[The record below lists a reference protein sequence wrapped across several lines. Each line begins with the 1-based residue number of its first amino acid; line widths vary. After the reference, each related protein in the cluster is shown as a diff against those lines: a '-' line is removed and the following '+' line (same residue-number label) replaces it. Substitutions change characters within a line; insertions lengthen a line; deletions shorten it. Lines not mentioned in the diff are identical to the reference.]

1 MLKSLFIKKKM
12 APIPRSRTEEGW
24 VVPLAGAK
32 LLDQPYRKQV
42 IKALWD
48 LTSLTKPVFQEF
60 IQRPLE
66 RYAELVQLIPASE
79 SHHHAYAGGM
89 LDHGL
94 EVVNFA
100 LRIRQKH
107 LLPPGES
114 PEMQSS
120 CSERWTVAIAYGALL
135 HDVAKL
141 LDVDIYLNDGRKWC
155 VWNGPIPSPYRVKYR
170 KDRDYMLHQATNGL
184 LCHRV
189 LDGAILDW
197 VSGDPHV
204 FKQLMFSMSG
214 YSSEAGII
222 GEIVS
227 QADRASVSNALGGDP
242 AKALKAPVQSLQR
255 KLTDALRYLVKEQ
268 LTLNAPRAPAYLTDD
283 ALWIVSPSVPNQ
295 LKAYLLEHG
304 VGGVPSNTTRMY
316 DEMQAHGLIE
326 EADEG
331 KSVWKAD
338 VQIGDWRASLSFLK
352 VPAGLVWGPDEER
365 PPALN
370 GTLTVIGSKASK
382 DSSSTN
388 LASAASAKLNQGES
402 SEANADIETHS
413 SVSKASESEVSELS
427 INDMVALIAGDDV
440 QAQDEVSSTDKQANE
455 AFCNESKT
463 TQVATVSADIGERF
477 VSWLRQSLGS
487 RKLIVNDSKALVH
500 VVEGGYF
507 LVSPGIFK
515 RFCDLTFG
523 TDKNWNKVQQRF
535 QKLGL
540 HIKTKHDTN
549 IWEVS
554 VRGPNRRGSVLKG
567 YRLKQ
572 DGDITPTDCMD
583 NVFLTL
589 AQEEGE

>member
-12 APIPRSRTEEGW
+12 APIPRSRAEEGW

-107 LLPPGES
+107 LLPPGAS

-197 VSGDPHV
+197 VSEDPQV

-227 QADRASVSNALGGDP
+227 QADRASVANALGGDP

-326 EADEG
+326 EAGEG

-352 VPAGLVWGPDEER
+352 VPAGLIWGAEEER
-365 PPALN
+365 PSTLN
-370 GTLTVIGSKASK
+370 GTLTVIDSKASK
-382 DSSSTN
+382 DSSSTA
-388 LASAASAKLNQGES
+388 LDSAAAAKPKLAES
-402 SEANADIETHS
+402 SEAIADTEIHS
-413 SVSKASESEVSELS
+413 SASEAGEFS
-427 INDMVALIAGDDV
+427 INDMMALIAGDDV
-440 QAQDEVSSTDKQANE
+440 QADEVSTTKKQSNE
-455 AFCNESKT
+455 AFCNVSKSP
-463 TQVATVSADIGERF
+463 QADPVDIGERF
-477 VSWLRQSLGS
+477 ISWLQQSLAS

-507 LVSPGIFK
+507 LVSPGIFR

-540 HIKTKHDTN
+540 HIKTEHDTN

-572 DGDITPTDCMD
+572 DSDITPTDCMD